1 VAMSQREREEMDARF
16 EKLRATHPHLAAEVD
31 AKVKANREA
40 FKKTLDEALAP
51 IKERER
57 QALAA
62 ATAKSQE
69 LSGPTEA
76 QKAKS
81 ESLKRVL
88 LISFYVV
95 MIIVLIVLWQFFP
108 TLATILFLGWVI
120 YIAVAAG
127 ISRGAAQVQR
137 KNAAYLEA
145 LRMFQEMKTT
155 GLLDALGPR
164 QGAAMMLER
173 PWEGGDVNTIL
184 RSMVEEYV
192 KSGATPI

>member
-76 QKAKS
+76 QKR
-81 ESLKRVL
+81 SLKRVL

-95 MIIVLIVLWQFFP
+95 IIIVLIVLWQFFP

-137 KNAAYLEA
+137 KKAAYLEA
-145 LRMFQEMKTT
+145 LRMFQKMKTT

-164 QGAAMMLER
+164 QGAAMMLEH